1 MSVSYRP
8 LLHLLIERGMT
19 RQDLKKLGISSATI
33 SKLSK
38 NEYIALSVIDRICQA
53 LKCEISDVVLIVHED
68 FCAETHTETS
78 ES

>member
-53 LKCEISDVVLIVHED
+53 LKCEIGDVVLIVHED
-68 FCAETHTETS
+68 FCSETHTETP
-78 ES
+78 EG

>member
-53 LKCEISDVVLIVHED
+53 LKCEISDVILIIHE
-68 FCAETHTETS
+68 ETS
-78 ES
+78 TEAPADFPEG